1 MENIAKVEYSTDV
14 FYSIHLQKLSEL
26 QLTVIQVALD
36 HLEEDLRSDLVES
49 DYNLDD
55 SENLNKRLNA
65 TQEVKKMFRHV
76 CWKDRCSVCR
86 SKIKK
91 EKSDE

>member
-26 QLTVIQVALD
+26 QLNVIQVALD
-36 HLEEDLRSDLVES
+36 HLEEELQ
-49 DYNLDD
+49 DD
-55 SENLNKRLNA
+55 PENLNEQLNA

-86 SKIKK
+86 SKIKIG
-91 EKSDE
+91 EKR